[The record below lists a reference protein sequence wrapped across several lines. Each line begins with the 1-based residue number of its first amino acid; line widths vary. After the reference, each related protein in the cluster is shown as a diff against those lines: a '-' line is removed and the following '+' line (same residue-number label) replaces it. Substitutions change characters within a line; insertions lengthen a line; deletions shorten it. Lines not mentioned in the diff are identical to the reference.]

1 VTKKTDPIRKIE
13 LADGRTRYRFVVDV
27 GKKPK
32 IDKATGKPAT
42 GPDGHPVMVRDQR
55 TFTYDGLKEARA
67 ERARVISESAKGTY
81 VKPAKVTVEEVIAG
95 WLETKQR
102 SVKPST
108 WRHYIDVLKPVRE
121 RYGYLQLQALT
132 KDHVEALVRDML
144 SGKARRRGAA
154 GEPLSPRSVN
164 ATLTAL
170 GMVLTDAVDNG
181 KVVRDVTRTVKR
193 VPSDPDAGSDRGE
206 WQAEDA
212 KRFLRSV
219 RSDRMYP
226 AFLLSMLGLRR
237 GEVLGLRWEHVDL
250 TGDRAKE
257 RKLPEGTPSVAV
269 VNNRVV
275 TLDGA
280 GKSLIIE
287 GSPKGKGRRR
297 APFLPIPR
305 LLVDALK
312 TLKAKQ
318 SAEKLAAGEAY
329 DSCPECGGAHLVVNE
344 LGVPYRPEWYSDRF
358 VKLGQDIELT
368 RVPLHG
374 SRHCAASLLADLG
387 VPDVAAAAWLGHTQ
401 VTVTHGYQ
409 HVMVERLAEA
419 SKALGDALTG

>member
-1 VTKKTDPIRKIE
+1 MTKKTDPIKRVE

-32 IDKATGKPAT
+32 IDKATGKPVIGT
-42 GPDGHPVMVRDQR
+42 DGRAKLVRDQR
-55 TFTYDGLKEARA
+55 TFTYDSLKEART
-67 ERARVISESAKGTY
+67 ERARIISETARGVY
-81 VKPAKVTVEEVIAG
+81 VKPAKTTLEDTIAA
-95 WLETKQR
+95 WLNTKQR
-102 SVKPST
+102 SVKPT
-108 WRHYIDVLKPVRE
+108 TFRHYVDVLKPVRD
-121 RYGYLQLQALT
+121 RYGYLLLQELT
-132 KDHVEALVRDML
+132 KEHVEALVRDML
-144 SGKARRRGAA
+144 SGKARRRGVM
-154 GEPLSPRSVN
+154 GEPLSARSVN

-193 VPSDPDAGSDRGE
+193 VPSDPDAGADRGE
-206 WQAEDA
+206 WQADDA
-212 KRFLRSV
+212 KTFLRAV
-219 RSDRMYP
+219 RGDRLYA

-250 TGDRAKE
+250 TGEKARE
-257 RKLPEGTPSVAV
+257 RKLPEGTPSIAV

-280 GKSLIIE
+280 GKSLIVE

-297 APFLPIPR
+297 APYLPIPQ

-312 TLKAKQ
+312 SLKAKQ
-318 SAEKLAAGEAY
+318 AAEKLAAGEAY
-329 DSCPECGGAHLVVNE
+329 GTCPDCGGAHLVVNE
-344 LGVPYRPEWYSDRF
+344 LGVPNRPEWYSDRF
-358 VKLGQDIELT
+358 VSLGKALGLT

-419 SKALGDALTG
+419 SKALGDAFAG